1 MLGLTY
7 WQKYSVLPAKDLTL
21 LPPKLKNYEQFL
33 GVLGIS
39 GLTAYFGLKKI
50 GQLKEGETVVVS
62 TAAGAVGE
70 IAVQLAKLAG
80 CRVVGIVGSQ

>member
-7 WQKYSVLPAKDLTL
+7 WQRYSVLKAKELKP
-21 LPPKLKNYEQFL
+21 LPKSYSHYEDFL

-50 GQLKEGETVVVS
+50 GQLK
-62 TAAGAVGE
+62 AG
-70 IAVQLAKLAG
+70 
-80 CRVVGIVGSQ
+80 